1 MKQTDYRSQTVGQI
15 VASDFGAS
23 AVFARLG
30 IDFCCHGGVMFGE
43 ACRQKGLD
51 PAEVER
57 ELCAHNDRQG
67 AGACPFAEWP
77 TDLLVDY
84 VLKIHHRNIR
94 ERGPQTA
101 QLLGRV
107 VEVHGSRHPELA
119 EVARLFSQSLADLD
133 SHLSKEEQVLFPY
146 IYELFDAHRRG
157 TSIAPFGCGT
167 VEHPIA
173 VMEMEHSGEGE
184 RFERI
189 AALTADF
196 AAPADACASYALAMQ
211 QLRQFRDA
219 LHEHIHLENNIIFPR
234 AVALEPAVAMG

>member
-1 MKQTDYRSQTVGQI
+1 M
-15 VASDFGAS
+15 
-23 AVFARLG
+23 
-30 IDFCCHGGVMFGE
+30 CGE
-43 ACRQKGLD
+43 ASRQKGLD
-51 PAEVER
+51 PADVER

-67 AGACPFAEWP
+67 AGAYPFAEWP

-196 AAPADACASYALAMQ
+196 AAPADACASYALVMQ

-234 AVALEPAVAMG
+234 AVALEQAVAMG